1 MLWEVE
7 ILPIGSEKDYEGQR
21 ILASAQS
28 QGINGLSTVI
38 SAKAFL
44 IQGDLTREDAQR
56 AAEQLLVDPVTEQF
70 DVHELPA
77 AESQI
82 ANLKSQILLNV
93 LLHPGV
99 TGQRRRKC
107 CEGSDPPEA

>member
-38 SAKAFL
+38 SAKAF
-44 IQGDLTREDAQR
+44 
-56 AAEQLLVDPVTEQF
+56 
-70 DVHELPA
+70 
-77 AESQI
+77 
-82 ANLKSQILLNV
+82 
-93 LLHPGV
+93 
-99 TGQRRRKC
+99 
-107 CEGSDPPEA
+107 